1 MKIILFIVMLCCS
14 VIASKAQT
22 VESIRKDY
30 SQAIEH
36 TKMMADPDYPPCNR
50 YQLVFEQML
59 GGSGQHKETL
69 TMYYYQEQNEND
81 PGTTINTPYYFTTR
95 YNYAGQIYH
104 EEYLYTEKGKVEFIY
119 ALDLDFEDLSEVE
132 YRFYIASSGVI
143 KLIVNRKKSG
153 ESKFTQEY
161 AGNTV
166 SKYSSAYNKYLDK
179 SVKLAKMF
187 ASIEAYQE

>member
-1 MKIILFIVMLCCS
+1 MKTLFLIVIFCCTIITT
-14 VIASKAQT
+14 KAQT
-22 VESIRKDY
+22 LESIRTDY
-30 SQAIEH
+30 AKAIEH
-36 TKMMADPDYPPCNR
+36 TKLMADPDYPPCNR

-69 TMYYYQEQNEND
+69 TMYYYQEENEND
-81 PGTTINTPYYFTTR
+81 PGTTINTPYYFTTS
-95 YNYAGQIYH
+95 YNYAGQKYH
-104 EEYLYTEKGKVEFIY
+104 EEYLYTDKGKVEFIY

-143 KLIVNRKKSG
+143 KIIVNRKKSG